1 MKLFV
6 LFCAS
11 CFVLLSAMGTEDAN
25 QLLSME
31 FEVYGQVQGCY
42 FTKYCKEIA
51 ETIGIVGW
59 VKNSKNGTI
68 VGKIQGVKTT
78 MDQMSARIATT
89 IFLANPAVKQQCL
102 HCCVSAWVDWLS
114 TTGSPGCKIDKCDL
128 TNKEYLARLD
138 YTNFSIR
145 F

>member
-78 MDQMSARIATT
+78 MDQM
-89 IFLANPAVKQQCL
+89 
-102 HCCVSAWVDWLS
+102 VDWLS